1 MYSLGPPLIIL
12 RSGLCISIVP
22 VMGYTWGLPP
32 PKLLPTGVM
41 HNVTITRNGF
51 AQQQVMRGAWF
62 YFLILEIQSLRSPA
76 EPNQHPKDFARR
88 PPALKTLEAPSL
100 APSASPPILAEAR
113 IP

>member
-1 MYSLGPPLIIL
+1 MYSQGPPLIIL
-12 RSGLCISIVP
+12 RSDQCISIVP
-22 VMGYTWGLPP
+22 VMGYIWGLPLQ
-32 PKLLPTGVM
+32 KLLSMSVM
-41 HNVTITRNGF
+41 HNVMITSNGY

-76 EPNQHPKDFARR
+76 ELNQHPKDFTGR

-100 APSASPPILAEAR
+100 APSASPSILTKAR